1 MPSPAVAPAAVLAT
15 SKLKVGTYLIVHVLG
30 FALHLDTMVSTALA
44 MVVVIG
50 LGLALRRSA
59 RPGVPGR
66 LQLFWETVVGA
77 VEHQVEVTMGFT
89 GRRYIPLAVTLF
101 VFILVADWIEIIPS
115 TIRGTAYLPSPTA
128 DVNLTYAMGLLV
140 IILAN
145 VAAVRAQGWRTYLG
159 HFVKPYKLLLPIN
172 VIEELAKPFTLAL
185 RLFGNLFAG
194 GLMIALV
201 IALFPAYFFW
211 LPLVIWDTFDMF
223 IGVIQAFIFALL
235 TLIYLEAAVSP
246 QAAH

>member
-1 MPSPAVAPAAVLAT
+1 MPSPSATRSAVLAT
-15 SKLKVGTYLIVHVLG
+15 SKLKVGTYLIVHVFG

-44 MVVVIG
+44 MVIVIG

-59 RPGVPGR
+59 QPGVPGR

-77 VEHQVEVTMGFT
+77 VAHQVEVTMGFT

-115 TIRGTAYLPSPTA
+115 TIQGTAYLPSPTA

-194 GLMIALV
+194 GLMIALI